1 MRFFSFLLLVSVF
14 ATNAVACPSK
24 SKYGFIPPKPT
35 DLRGPC
41 PALNALANHGYLP
54 RNGQNITIRN
64 VLQVSQ
70 DVYNIDPAL
79 LIGVAKLG
87 LLTSN
92 EPDSFTLDDLKL
104 HGTIEFDASLS
115 RGDFATGDNTHFN
128 ETIFSTLAN
137 SNPGVDYYNVTSA
150 GQRTNPNLTN
160 TDKEIG
166 FRSFTFALT
175 LAVFGNVTTGV
186 TPKNFVQIWFREER
200 LPFAEGW
207 QRPASTL
214 DPASV
219 TALTGAVQEA
229 SNWSTS
235 GGCPY
240 IRSGPADAPTL
251 DSCNVGYAFVNFISV
266 QDLLRFAKAKV
277 GEKWNMFSSESL
289 TGELR
294 ELSMSALICSDLLG
308 GTRHPLRLSRSP
320 RQIAKDPPEILLVAG
335 VGLTTSR
342 SSRLSGVANLAELAW
357 LGSPVHWPENE
368 TYVFLR
374 EIISKMLRAKLETC
388 ARKWKSARESCYAR
402 DY

>member
-1 MRFFSFLLLVSVF
+1 MRFSSFLLLISVF
-14 ATNAVACPSK
+14 AAKSVAWPGK
-24 SKYGFIPPKPT
+24 SRYGKSRYGFIAPMPT

-64 VLQVSQ
+64 VLQASQ
-70 DVYNIDPAL
+70 DVYNIDPSV

-92 EPDSFTLDDLKL
+92 EPDTFTLDDLKL

-115 RGDFATGDNTHFN
+115 RGDFALGDNTHFN

-150 GQRTNPNLTN
+150 GQVQFARLAESERTNPNITN

-186 TPKNFVQIWFREER
+186 APKNFIQTWFREER

-207 QRPASTL
+207 AAPASTL
-214 DPASV
+214 DGTSV
-219 TALTGAVQEA
+219 TALTGAVTAA
-229 SNWSTS
+229 SNWTSS

-240 IRSGPADAPTL
+240 VRTGQSGAPTL
-251 DSCNVGYAFVNFISV
+251 DSQAICK
-266 QDLLRFAKAKV
+266 QLD
-277 GEKWNMFSSESL
+277 SL
-289 TGELR
+289 TG
-294 ELSMSALICSDLLG
+294 
-308 GTRHPLRLSRSP
+308 
-320 RQIAKDPPEILLVAG
+320 Q
-335 VGLTTSR
+335 
-342 SSRLSGVANLAELAW
+342 
-357 LGSPVHWPENE
+357 
-368 TYVFLR
+368 
-374 EIISKMLRAKLETC
+374 
-388 ARKWKSARESCYAR
+388 
-402 DY
+402 